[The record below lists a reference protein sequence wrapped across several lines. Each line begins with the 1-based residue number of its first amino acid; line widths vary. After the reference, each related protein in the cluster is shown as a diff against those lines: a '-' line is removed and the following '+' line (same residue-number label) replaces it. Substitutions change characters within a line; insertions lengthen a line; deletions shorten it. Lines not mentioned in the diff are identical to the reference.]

1 MTLRIGLDFDN
12 TLACYD
18 KVFASAT
25 KVQKLI
31 AEDWTGSKKEL
42 RDYIRTL
49 DDGELIWQ
57 KIQGK
62 VYGKFMNRATLFPGV
77 AEFLWKCKFN
87 GTEVFIVS
95 HKTSYGHFDEE
106 KINLRTAALDWMAE
120 KRFFDSEEF
129 HIPSENVF
137 FAETRAE
144 KVKKINEL
152 ELSFFIDDLI
162 EVFEEKNFSSNTQ
175 KILFGNSGFTDHTIE
190 RLISFKSW
198 KKISDFIFPEFVSED
213 IFFILNKKWKDLKFS
228 NIQTIKA
235 NGNSR
240 VYKTDSSE
248 KSYILKIYPDLQL
261 DPRERLKTEYDSC
274 FRLFEHKLLVPEPV
288 RKDEDLNWGLYGWI
302 EGDEIKEYNEN
313 LILQLLRFVSK
324 LKEMQPRFSKEDF
337 GLASEACVSGIE
349 LESQIKRRL
358 EALQFLNNF
367 ELNRFL
373 SNDLIPAFEG
383 FLDKAKSF
391 YKEDYFKELED
402 QFRVLSPSDFGFHN
416 SKLDQDG
423 NLYVYDL
430 EYFGW
435 DDPVKLI
442 SDFLWHPGMNLTEK
456 QKELWLNELIKI
468 FDQQDKGI
476 EKRFSLY
483 HPLYGI
489 RWCLILLNEFLK
501 IKLENRINA
510 NPERKEQLSSIQSVQ
525 LEKSKVLLDKIK
537 SIA

>member
-18 KVFASAT
+18 KVFASAA
-25 KVQKLI
+25 KAQKLI
-31 AEDWTGSKKEL
+31 SEDWAGSKKEL

-49 DDGELIWQ
+49 NDGELIWQ

-62 VYGKFMNRATLFPGV
+62 VYGKFMRQATLFPGV

-87 GTEVFIVS
+87 EAEVFIVS

-106 KINLRTAALDWMAE
+106 KINLRSAALDWMDE
-120 KRFFDSEEF
+120 KRFFDLEEF
-129 HIPSENVF
+129 NIPSENVF

-152 ELSFFIDDLI
+152 KLSFFIDDLI
-162 EVFEEKNFSSNTQ
+162 EVFEEKDFSSNTQ
-175 KILFGNSGFTDHTIE
+175 KVLFGNSELSDHTIE
-190 RLISFKSW
+190 KLICFNSW
-198 KKISDFIFPEFVSED
+198 KKISDFILPEFTSEN
-213 IFFILNKKWKDLKFS
+213 IFFILNKKWKDLSFF

-240 VYKTDSSE
+240 VYRVDSDK
-248 KSYILKIYPDLQL
+248 KSYILKVYPDLQL

-274 FRLFEHKLLVPEPV
+274 FQLFEYKLLVPKPV
-288 RKDEDLNWGLYGWI
+288 RKDDDLNWGLYSWI
-302 EGDEIKEYNEN
+302 DGNEIKEYNED

-324 LKEMQPRFSKEDF
+324 LKEIQPRFSEEDF
-337 GLASEACVSGIE
+337 DLASEACLSGVE
-349 LESQIKRRL
+349 LEAQIRRRL
-358 EALQFLNNF
+358 DSLQSLNNF

-373 SNDLIPAFEG
+373 SNDLAPAFVA

-391 YKEDYFKELED
+391 YQENYFKELEG
-402 QFRVLSPSDFGFHN
+402 QFRILSPSDFGFHN
-416 SKLDQDG
+416 SKLDQNG

-456 QKELWLNELIKI
+456 QKALWLDKSIKI
-468 FDQQDKGI
+468 FDQDKGI
-476 EKRFSLY
+476 EKRFSFY

-501 IKLENRINA
+501 IKLENRVNA
-510 NPERKEQLSSIQSVQ
+510 NPERRGRLSSIQNTQ

-537 SIA
+537 LIA

>member
-18 KVFASAT
+18 KVFASAA
-25 KVQKLI
+25 KAQKLI
-31 AEDWTGSKKEL
+31 SEDWVGSKKEL

-49 DDGELIWQ
+49 ADGELIWQ

-62 VYGKFMNRATLFPGV
+62 VYGRFMSQATLFPGV

-87 GTEVFIVS
+87 ETEVFIVS

-120 KRFFDSEEF
+120 KRFFDSDEF
-129 HIPSENVF
+129 CIPCENVF

-162 EVFEEKNFSSNTQ
+162 EVFEEKNFSSSTQ
-175 KILFGNSGFTDHTIE
+175 KVLFGNSIVDDHSIE
-190 RLISFKSW
+190 KLVCFSSW
-198 KKISDFIFPEFVSED
+198 KKISNFILPEFMSED
-213 IFFILNKKWKDLKFS
+213 IFFILNKKWKDLNFS
-228 NIQTIKA
+228 NIQAVKA

-240 VYKTDSSE
+240 VYKADSNE

-261 DPRERLKTEYDSC
+261 DRRERLKTEYDSC
-274 FRLFEHKLLVPEPV
+274 FQLFEHNFLVPEPV
-288 RKDEDLNWGLYGWI
+288 RKDEDLNWGLYSWI
-302 EGDEIKEYNEN
+302 EGSEIKEYNED

-324 LKEMQPRFSKEDF
+324 LKEIQSRFSKEDF
-337 GLASEACVSGIE
+337 TLASEACVSGVE
-349 LESQIKRRL
+349 LESQIRRRL
-358 EALQFLNNF
+358 GALQALNNS
-367 ELNRFL
+367 ELNQFL
-373 SNDLIPAFEG
+373 SNDLTPTFEG
-383 FLDKAKSF
+383 FLDRAKSF
-391 YKEDYFKELED
+391 YKEDYFKELENR
-402 QFRVLSPSDFGFHN
+402 FRILSPSDFGFHN
-416 SKLDQDG
+416 SKLGQDG
-423 NLYVYDL
+423 NLYIYDL

-456 QKELWLNELIKI
+456 QKELWLNKSIKI
-468 FDQQDKGI
+468 FDQDKGI
-476 EKRFSLY
+476 EKRFSFY

-510 NPERKEQLSSIQSVQ
+510 DPEKREKLSSIQSIQ
-525 LEKSKVLLDKIK
+525 LEKSKELIDKIK